1 MRIAIIYHRDKV
13 QEHSMAVAR
22 KGSQVITHLV
32 IGFAIAWAVTGSMAL
47 GGLAVLIEPLL
58 NVLLVPFH
66 ERAWQRRLPGL
77 TGQRRYVVLTLEKF
91 SLTAMHMGVAF
102 GVLYCATGSVAFGG
116 LAAVLEPVCN
126 VVLMPLHDRVWEK
139 VQLGCKL
146 QGRVIGLNT

>member
-1 MRIAIIYHRDKV
+1 
-13 QEHSMAVAR
+13 MAVAR
-22 KGSQVITHLV
+22 KGSQVITHLA
-32 IGFAIAWAVTGSMAL
+32 IGFAITWAVTGSMAL

-66 ERAWQRRLPGL
+66 ERAWHRRLRGV
-77 TGQRRYVVLTLEKF
+77 TGQWRYLVLTLEKV

-126 VVLMPLHDRVWEK
+126 VVLMPLHDRVWDN
-139 VQLGCKL
+139 VQAA
-146 QGRVIGLNT
+146 

>member
-1 MRIAIIYHRDKV
+1 
-13 QEHSMAVAR
+13 MAVAR
-22 KGSQVITHLV
+22 KGSQVITHLA

-66 ERAWQRRLPGL
+66 ERAWHRRLRGV
-77 TGQRRYVVLTLEKF
+77 TGQRRYLVLTLEKV

-102 GVLYCATGSVAFGG
+102 GVLYCATGSVAYGG

-126 VVLMPLHDRVWEK
+126 VVLMPLHDRVWDN
-139 VQLGCKL
+139 VQAA
-146 QGRVIGLNT
+146 